1 MFAESPELEAIRG
14 VIKQM
19 TEMIDPDDDFMTIA
33 TAEDKLRA
41 SETKRQKEI
50 QDAHA
55 NLKTLSK
62 ILETARVSSSR
73 PKSVPSAEAH
83 VAAINELDR
92 SLLSLKK
99 SISDAEE
106 QVASREA
113 ELTILKE
120 DARKLEEYDPA
131 LEHERDLDG
140 SALRLTL
147 YKGLGFVPLVE
158 KDGTVKKMLISSQ
171 SGDIHTF
178 HLNEAKSPVECT
190 KQLWKLAAS

>member
-1 MFAESPELEAIRG
+1 MVVDSPEVEAIRG

-19 TEMIDPDDDFMTIA
+19 IEMIDPDEDFMTIA
-33 TAEDKLRA
+33 TAEEKLRA

-55 NLKTLSK
+55 NFKTLSK
-62 ILETARVSSSR
+62 ILEAARISSSR

-83 VAAINELDR
+83 VAAVNELDR

-106 QVASREA
+106 HVASQEA
-113 ELTILKE
+113 ELASLKE
-120 DARKLEEYDPA
+120 EARKLEEYDPA
-131 LEHERDLDG
+131 SEHERDLDG
-140 SALRLTL
+140 TALRLTL

-171 SGDIHTF
+171 SGDIHTYN
-178 HLNEAKSPVECT
+178 LNEAKSPLNCT
-190 KQLWKLAAS
+190 RQLWKLAAS